1 MIRPYLKTLILALV
15 FTTSQQANALTLTPD
30 QQRQLDALPESQR
43 QQLMQQYQQ
52 AQNSQ
57 SGDGESR
64 SQEQGETRGRE
75 EGRQPG
81 VVPLGDPANARKPSA
96 QGSGGS
102 RTQSTG
108 AGDGGEREEKEKT
121 AEEILQEEYKKWRAA
136 SDLSGDDVLPF
147 GYEMFAGEPTSF
159 VASGDVAVP
168 VGYRV
173 GPGDEI
179 RVLLTGRENQDLS
192 LIVSRSGTIEIPQI
206 GPVNVHGKSLEELRN
221 YLQGLIQE
229 RFIGVE
235 SFVSLGELRSIS
247 VFLTGESRN
256 PGVYSVSAF
265 STLSHALSVSGGVKI
280 SGSLRNIQL
289 IRNGETISQFDLYDL
304 MLAGDRRA
312 DLQLESGDVIFI
324 PAASQRVAVSG
335 AVVRPAVYELS
346 PNNTLEDAI
355 RLAGGLRAEADP
367 SKIQVS
373 RLEPNSKRTLLDLE
387 LGASKN
393 VELLNGDSLRIGEIY
408 DRLRGAIEIRGDAPV
423 AGEYQW
429 RKGMRLSNFLSS
441 RDDHLSEDADLDF
454 GVIVSRT
461 GENFDI
467 SLRRFTPRDVL
478 ASPGTQSDPILNERD
493 GILLFEEGESR
504 LGLLEPVL
512 GAFRQ
517 GLGID
522 ELPTL
527 VSVDGAV
534 RYPGTYPLL
543 EDHNLNDMIHLAG
556 GVARGDDSLVS
567 ADMDFGL
574 LIRRQGELGRIPKA
588 IRFSPGKALSQPES
602 VDNLPVQE
610 MDRILVFNR
619 NEDRTALLD
628 PVLEELR
635 RDLLPGQQAPV
646 ISITGAVRHPGS
658 YPLLPGTSVKDLLA
672 YAGGLTN
679 ASYQLEA
686 ELIRQRLTAKRAESE
701 LVKLELQ
708 NPADQNLE
716 LQATDRIHI
725 KQIPDLNLQQTV
737 TLEGEVNF
745 PGTYTLRRGETLF
758 QVIERA
764 GGLNEFAYA
773 KGAVFTRESLREQ
786 EQRRL
791 DEAQRRLRRDLAIS
805 GPQSPGEVDTV
816 EGDDETVVRVL
827 DEVAGAQA
835 VGRLVIDLPALLAG
849 DKSRD
854 VRLQDGDT
862 LVIPEISQSVSVMG
876 EVQFATSHLHDGKLS
891 ARDYINRSGGLA
903 YQADEQR
910 IYVIKADGSVTVP
923 NQSRWFGSTNPIEP
937 GDTIVVP
944 LNLSQLSSLEL
955 AKDVSQI
962 IYQVALGASAVRSF
976 QN

>member
-1 MIRPYLKTLILALV
+1 
-15 FTTSQQANALTLTPD
+15 
-30 QQRQLDALPESQR
+30 
-43 QQLMQQYQQ
+43 
-52 AQNSQ
+52 
-57 SGDGESR
+57 
-64 SQEQGETRGRE
+64 
-75 EGRQPG
+75 
-81 VVPLGDPANARKPSA
+81 
-96 QGSGGS
+96 
-102 RTQSTG
+102 
-108 AGDGGEREEKEKT
+108 
-121 AEEILQEEYKKWRAA
+121 
-136 SDLSGDDVLPF
+136 
-147 GYEMFAGEPTSF
+147 MFAGEPESF
-159 VASGDVAVP
+159 ISSGDVAVP

-179 RVLLTGRENQDLS
+179 RVLLTGQENQDLS

-221 YLQGLIQE
+221 YLQDFVRE
-229 RFIGVE
+229 RFIGVK

-265 STLSHALSVSGGVKI
+265 SNLSHALSVSGGVKI

-312 DLQLESGDVIFI
+312 DLQLKSGDVIFI
-324 PAASQRVAVSG
+324 PTAKQRVAVSG
-335 AVVRPAVYELS
+335 AVVRPAVYELR

-355 RLAGGLRAEADP
+355 KFAGGLRSKADP

-373 RLEPNSKRTLLDLE
+373 RLKPDSNRTLLDFDFNN
-387 LGASKN
+387 SKN
-393 VELLNGDSLRIGEIY
+393 VRLTNGDSLRVGEIY
-408 DRLRGAIEIRGDAPV
+408 DRLRGVIEILGDAPI

-429 RKGMRLSNFLSS
+429 EQGMRLSAFLNN
-441 RDDHLSEDADLDF
+441 RDDHLAEEADLEF
-454 GVIVSRT
+454 AIIVSRT
-461 GENFDI
+461 GENFDA

-478 ASPGTQSDPILNERD
+478 AQPGSEADPILKERD
-493 GILLFEEGESR
+493 SILLFNRNTER
-504 LGLLEPVL
+504 TNLLEPVL
-512 GAFRQ
+512 
-517 GLGID
+517 
-522 ELPTL
+522 
-527 VSVDGAV
+527 
-534 RYPGTYPLL
+534 
-543 EDHNLNDMIHLAG
+543 
-556 GVARGDDSLVS
+556 
-567 ADMDFGL
+567 
-574 LIRRQGELGRIPKA
+574 
-588 IRFSPGKALSQPES
+588 
-602 VDNLPVQE
+602 
-610 MDRILVFNR
+610 
-619 NEDRTALLD
+619 
-628 PVLEELR
+628 EELQQN
-635 RDLLPGQQAPV
+635 LLPGQQAPV
-646 ISITGAVRHPGS
+646 VSVTGAVRHPGS
-658 YPLLPGTSVKDLLA
+658 YPLLPGTSVKDLLT

-679 ASYQLEA
+679 ASYQSEA
-686 ELIRQRLTAKRAESE
+686 ELIRQRLTATRSESQ
-701 LVKLELQ
+701 LVKLELK

-716 LQATDRIHI
+716 LLAADRIHI

-737 TLEGEVNF
+737 VLEGEVTF
-745 PGTYTLRRGETLF
+745 PGTYTLRRGETLS

-764 GGLNEFAYA
+764 GGLSEFAYA

-827 DEVAGAQA
+827 DEVANAQA
-835 VGRLVIDLPALLAG
+835 VGRLVIDLPALLKG
-849 DKSRD
+849 DNSRD

-876 EVQFATSHLHDGKLS
+876 EVQFATSHLHDGNLS
-891 ARDYINRSGGLA
+891 AQDYINRSGGLA

-923 NQSRWFGSTNPIEP
+923 NQSRWFGSSNPLEP